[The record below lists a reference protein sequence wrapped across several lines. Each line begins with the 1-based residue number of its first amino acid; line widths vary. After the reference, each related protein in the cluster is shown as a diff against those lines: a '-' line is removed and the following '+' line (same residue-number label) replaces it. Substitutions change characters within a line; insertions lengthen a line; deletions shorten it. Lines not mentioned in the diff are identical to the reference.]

1 MRIELLNGSYLTFD
15 GGDIIG
21 AGAGA
26 AGAGA
31 GAAGAVADMTCS
43 NCFF

>member
-26 AGAGA
+26 

>member
-21 AGAGA
+21 D
-26 AGAGA
+26 GAGA